1 MLKGKTEV
9 ADYRKEFIEACHE
22 LGIGDMT
29 IEHRPVV
36 KQPLKKRHW
45 FMIYLALLGFQHQ
58 VKLIVA
64 DAIANDK
71 GG

>member
-1 MLKGKTEV
+1 MV
-9 ADYRKEFIEACHE
+9 DYRKRFIEACRE
-22 LGIGDMT
+22 FGIGDMA
-29 IEHRPVV
+29 IEHRPIV

-64 DAIANDK
+64 DAMASDEGVK
-71 GG
+71 RQDD